1 MYFIKN
7 AVCQHI
13 KNLASILI
21 LGLFL
26 HGCGVPYPET
36 KPDSEPE
43 ELPNILWITSEDNSP
58 FIGAYS
64 DDYAD
69 TPNLDRLADAGIL
82 YENAYATTPV
92 CAPSRYT
99 LITGTYGNRMGT
111 ENMRSVY
118 PIPDN
123 IRFYPAYLK
132 DLGYHTT
139 NNAKK
144 DYNTI
149 DQPDV
154 WDESSTE
161 AHYIDRVEGQPF
173 FHIRN
178 FTTTHESRLHDE
190 IDTLIHDPADA
201 PVPPYHPDTETV
213 RRDWAHYY
221 DQMTL
226 MDGQVGEILQELE
239 DSGEAENT
247 IIFYYGDHG
256 GALPGAKRFM
266 NQRGL
271 RVPLIAY
278 FPPKYEHLAPDE
290 KRTDRLVSF
299 VDFPA
304 TLLSLAGIEPPDFMD
319 GEPFLGDYET
329 EPREY
334 IYVYRGRMDER
345 YDLSRGVRDQEFL
358 YIRNYMP
365 QRIYGQYLDYL
376 WRAPTMQVWEEEYQA
391 GNLNE
396 IQSQFFEPKPP
407 EELYLISE
415 DPWSVNNLADDPA
428 YKEDLQRLR
437 EANSEWIREI
447 RDLGFIPEGILDDV
461 RGDQPLY
468 DAVREDNV
476 PLEEI
481 IETAE
486 MASFKPENNIEELV
500 SRLEHSDSSVRFW
513 ATMGLAISGEH
524 AGKYA
529 SELLERSND
538 PSGTVQVAVAEA
550 LLAAGET
557 TAAIELIDETLAN
570 TDGYVK
576 LRALNLIETLDENLI
591 TDEIKNTI
599 RRFMDE
605 FENQEAAAA
614 GYVFRASE
622 RLVDKLEL

>member
-1 MYFIKN
+1 MNQSKN
-7 AVCQHI
+7 MSWRYIRNSV
-13 KNLASILI
+13 LILV
-21 LGLFL
+21 LGLFMF
-26 HGCGVPYPET
+26 GCGAPG
-36 KPDSEPE
+36 PE
-43 ELPNILWITSEDNSP
+43 ERPNILWITSEDNSP
-58 FIGAYS
+58 FIGAYG

-69 TPNLDRLADAGIL
+69 TPNLDRMADAGIL
-82 YENAYATTPV
+82 YENAYATSPV

-99 LITGTYGNRMGT
+99 LITGTYANRMGT

-139 NNAKK
+139 NNVKK

-161 AHYIDRVEGQPF
+161 AHYSDRDEGQPF
-173 FHIRN
+173 FHIHN

-190 IDTLIHDPADA
+190 IDTLIHDPDDA
-201 PVPPYHPDTETV
+201 PVPPYHPDNETV

-221 DQMTL
+221 DQITL
-226 MDGQVGEILQELE
+226 MDKQVGELLDELNE
-239 DSGEAENT
+239 SGEADNT

-271 RVPLIAY
+271 RIPLIVY
-278 FPPKYEHLAPDE
+278 FPTKFEHLRPKE

-304 TLLSLAGIEPPDFMD
+304 ALLSLAGLEPPEFMD
-319 GEPFLGDYET
+319 GEPFLGEYET

-334 IYVYRGRMDER
+334 IHMYRGRMDER

-365 QRIYGQYLDYL
+365 QRIYGQYLQYL

-415 DPWSVNNLADDPA
+415 DPYSVNNLADDSS
-428 YKEDLQRLR
+428 YQNDLLRLR
-437 EANSEWIREI
+437 QVNSDWVREI
-447 RDLGFIPEGILDDV
+447 KDLGFIPEGILDDV
-461 RGDQPLY
+461 RGDRPLY
-468 DAVREDNV
+468 NAVREDDV
-476 PLEEI
+476 PIEEI

-486 MASFKPENNIEELV
+486 IASNQPENNIEELV
-500 SRLEHSDSSVRFW
+500 SRLDHSDPSVRFW
-513 ATMGLAISGEH
+513 AAMGIAISGDV
-524 AGKYA
+524 A
-529 SELLERSND
+529 SGYETKLLERRDD
-538 PSGTVQVAVAEA
+538 PSGAVKAAIAEA
-550 LLAAGET
+550 LLEAGET
-557 TAAIELIDETLAN
+557 SAAMDLIEESLADP
-570 TDGYVK
+570 DGHVK

-591 TDEIKNTI
+591 TEEIKNTI
-599 RRFMDE
+599 RRFVDE

-622 RLVDKLEL
+622 RLLYKLDL